1 MKKQEEHNYV
11 YKFKKFVSKIHQK
24 LLRLEKRD
32 LLQVI
37 FFYSLNFFS
46 LEFHLSLFYL
56 FWCLLFFCSYSWS
69 YWRNFSCYFFLSCQF
84 SHFFVC
90 FFAKEES
97 SQFLF
102 FHFFVKKKERKKTM
116 DLFFTFLLMIP
127 SCKLCFDEF
136 FFFVCSFVCL
146 FVWFVVTPEKQ

>member
-56 FWCLLFFCSYSWS
+56 FWCLLFLFV
-69 YWRNFSCYFFLSCQF
+69 FMKLLKEFFLLLFLSCQF

-102 FHFFVKKKERKKTM
+102 FHFFVKKKEKKQWI
-116 DLFFTFLLMIP
+116 FFSHFFSWYQAASCVLTIFFL
-127 SCKLCFDEF
+127 
-136 FFFVCSFVCL
+136 CSFVCL
-146 FVWFVVTPEKQ
+146 SVGLL

>member
-1 MKKQEEHNYV
+1 MPILFLMNQILKKQEEHNYV

-24 LLRLEKRD
+24 LLRFEKRG

-37 FFYSLNFFS
+37 FFFFS
-46 LEFHLSLFYL
+46 QLFQLGISSKFVLSFLMSAFFLFVFMKLLKEFF
-56 FWCLLFFCSYSWS
+56 LLL
-69 YWRNFSCYFFLSCQF
+69 FLSCQF

-102 FHFFVKKKERKKTM
+102 FHFFVKKKERKKNNGS
-116 DLFFTFLLMIP
+116 FFHISSHDT
-127 SCKLCFDEF
+127 KLQ
-136 FFFVCSFVCL
+136 
-146 FVWFVVTPEKQ
+146 VVF